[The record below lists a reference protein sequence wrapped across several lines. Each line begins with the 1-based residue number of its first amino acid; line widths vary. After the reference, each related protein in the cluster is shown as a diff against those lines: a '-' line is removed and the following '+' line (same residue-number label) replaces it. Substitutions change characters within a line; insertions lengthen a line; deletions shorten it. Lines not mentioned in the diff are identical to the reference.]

1 MSYRIVIKKKAI
13 KVLEKIHEPYY
24 TNIKKAI
31 IALGENP
38 CPKGYKK
45 LHGRDGYRIR
55 VDDYRIIYEIFD
67 DSLLI
72 DIINL
77 GHRKEIYD

>member
-13 KVLEKIHEPYY
+13 KLLEKINERYY

-38 CPKGYKK
+38 RPKGYKK

>member
-31 IALGENP
+31 IEIGENP
-38 CPKGYKK
+38 RPKGYKK

-77 GHRKEIYD
+77 DHRKEIYD